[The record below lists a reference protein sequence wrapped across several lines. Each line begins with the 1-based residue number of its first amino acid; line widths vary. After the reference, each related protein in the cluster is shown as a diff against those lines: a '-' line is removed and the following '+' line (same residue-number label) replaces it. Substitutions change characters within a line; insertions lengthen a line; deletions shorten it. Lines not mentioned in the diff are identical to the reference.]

1 MIFGIYNLLF
11 FFGFFI
17 IGYNFPPFSGLNSL
31 NGGIL
36 GAGFAISLSLISYR
50 VKRAEQQNI
59 WSVFLSSLFLL
70 IIGIIFI
77 NIFTF
82 IGFSFLDQN
91 FFKTFFL
98 IGFPIGGIFIGLYK
112 PELFSPFNLKE
123 FFKGVNIQKFS
134 YLLDTSAIIDG
145 RIIPIINAGFI
156 EGDFIITQ
164 FVLAELQGIAD
175 SNDLNKK
182 ARGKRGLNVLK
193 ELTNDK
199 SIIIK
204 IENKNVVGP
213 KEVDQKLV
221 VLARES
227 NYKIITN
234 DINLS
239 KIARIQ
245 DIKVLNINELAYSLK
260 PIVLPGEK
268 FQIEIIKIGKEKKQG
283 ISYLEDGTMVVID
296 DAKDDIGKKINVE
309 VTSVLQSTTGK
320 MYFGKKV

>member
-1 MIFGIYNLLF
+1 MILGIYNLLF
-11 FFGFFI
+11 FFLFFI
-17 IGYNFPPFSGLNSL
+17 IGYNNPPFSGLSDV

-36 GAGFAISLSLISYR
+36 GAGFAIALSLISYR
-50 VKRAEQQNI
+50 IKKAEQSYI
-59 WSVFLSSLFLL
+59 WSVFISSLSLLFIGFIFLNIFKLIGFTFLDIIFFKTLFLL
-70 IIGIIFI
+70 
-77 NIFTF
+77 
-82 IGFSFLDQN
+82 
-91 FFKTFFL
+91 
-98 IGFPIGGIFIGLYK
+98 GFPIGGVFIGLYK
-112 PELFSPFNLKE
+112 PDLFSPFNIKE
-123 FFKGVNIQKFS
+123 FFKGINIEKNS
-134 YLLDTSAIIDG
+134 YLLDTSVIIDG
-145 RIIPIINAGFI
+145 RITPVINAGFI
-156 EGDFIITQ
+156 EGEFIITQ

-175 SNDLNKK
+175 SSDLSKR
-182 ARGKRGLNVLK
+182 ARGKRGLNVIK
-193 ELTNDK
+193 ELRNDN
-199 SIIIK
+199 SITIK

-268 FQIEIIKIGKEKKQG
+268 FILEITKIGKEKKQG
-283 ISYLEDGTMVVID
+283 IAYLEDGTMVIID
-296 DAKDDIGKKINVE
+296 DAKNDVGKKINIE

-320 MYFGKKV
+320 MFFGKKV